1 MTNRCRCIS
10 IIIIIIITT
19 TTSSSKLF
27 PSKNRI
33 SINPTPIT
41 SEIAANTDFK
51 ALIQTLKTS
60 KHDKKIPKPPIKT
73 NNAITKPHSNI
84 LINQQFTTT
93 ISSLSNKAEGLAY
106 IPDLTTTPF
115 SIPHTL
121 PGEDVTFKVTKISPT
136 TIDCELISINKNST
150 DRVVPMCSISSECGG
165 CQLQHSNYTAQ
176 LKYKHNNIQTSLYK
190 YKPLQSV
197 VINEVLPSL
206 STSHYRNK
214 AQFAI
219 QRDTINRYPHQPNSI
234 RIGLYKK
241 QSHDVCYTIYCDI
254 QHTFVNIILNI
265 LNRFFGLWPDA
276 VPVYDETTGLGAL
289 RHVVIRVGF
298 ESNEIM
304 VCFVSAKPLST
315 IQLALQPLVTQLS
328 ELTQVKSILYHHN
341 SDPSDNVLSYTGT
354 TADTILYGT
363 DVIHDTIATLKVK
376 ISLYSFT
383 QSNPIQ
389 AYTLYTTV
397 LQLAEL
403 IGDECIY
410 DLYSG
415 IGMIGLFLSRH
426 VHRVI
431 GIEDI
436 PSAVDDARYNQQL
449 NHITNTEFI
458 CDKAEGRLPTLPHIP
473 NEVAIVNPPRK
484 GCHPSLLKEISAR
497 GIKKVIYVSCNPDTL
512 SRDLAVLVGYG
523 YKVGKVQPVD
533 MFPQTVHVETV
544 VVLEK

>member
-1 MTNRCRCIS
+1 MTNQYIS
-10 IIIIIIITT
+10 IIIIIVTF
-19 TTSSSKLF
+19 TTSSKLR
-27 PSKNRI
+27 PSNNHI
-33 SINPTPIT
+33 SINPSTPIT
-41 SEIAANTDFK
+41 SSASENTVNTDFK

-60 KHDKKIPKPPIKT
+60 KNDKKIPKPPTKT

-115 SIPHTL
+115 IIPHTL
-121 PGEDVTFKVTKISPT
+121 PGEDVTFKVTKISPNI
-136 TIDCELISINKNST
+136 IDCELISINKNST
-150 DRVVPMCSISSECGG
+150 DRVIPKCSIATECGG
-165 CQLQHSNYTAQ
+165 CQLQHFNYAAQ
-176 LKYKHNNIQTSLYK
+176 LKYKHNYIQTSLYK

-197 VINEVLPSL
+197 VVNEVLPSL
-206 STSHYRNK
+206 SVSHHRNK

-219 QRDTINRYPHQPNSI
+219 QRDTINRYPHRPNPI

-241 QSHDVCYTIYCDI
+241 QSHNVCHTTICDI
-254 QHTFVNIILNI
+254 QHPSVNIILNI
-265 LNRFFGLWPDA
+265 LNRFFGSRPDDIS
-276 VPVYDETTGLGAL
+276 VYDETSRLGGL

-304 VCFVSAKPLST
+304 VCFVSATPLST
-315 IQLALQPLVTQLS
+315 IQPSLQPLVTQLS
-328 ELTQVKSILYHHN
+328 ELTQVKSILFHHN
-341 SDPSDNVLSYTGT
+341 SDPSDNVLSYTST
-354 TADTILYGT
+354 NTDTILYGT

-376 ISLYSFT
+376 LSLYSFT
-383 QSNPIQ
+383 QSNPVQ
-389 AYTLYTTV
+389 AYTLYNTV

-403 IGDECIY
+403 TGDECIY

-415 IGMIGLFLSRH
+415 IGMIGLFLSRY

-458 CDKAEGRLPTLPHIP
+458 CDKAETRLPILPHIP

-484 GCHPSLLKEISAR
+484 GCHPSLVKEINAR
-497 GIKKVIYVSCNPDTL
+497 GIRKVIYVSCNPDTL
-512 SRDLAVLVGYG
+512 ARDLAVLVGYG
-523 YKVGKVQPVD
+523 YTIGKVQPVD